1 MMIVLPLK
9 DLNKIKCGSTDNQA
23 NFLGSENSQP
33 CNVMPDPV
41 RLSEIPLQFQRRM
54 LPNHQTSYWAFW
66 E

>member
-33 CNVMPDPV
+33 CNVMPDSCKV
-41 RLSEIPLQFQRRM
+41 I
-54 LPNHQTSYWAFW
+54 
-66 E
+66 